1 MKVKNDHH
9 SKFSNLSNWNEEACK
24 AWFFFRLLLFN
35 CLNWK
40 IYCDDHSSLSS
51 TTAVQK
57 WIISYILHIKKNCP
71 LKLMKTYLFRFI
83 SSSFRIYN
91 IIKSKPTQT
100 DITLLDVICC
110 VHLHTLL
117 HVVGNSVAQSL
128 KPVKLLATCK
138 QRETTLNIVGPTKLG
153 VVASVCTHSF
163 TINLSV
169 NNFIDLYVLFVY
181 HT

>member
-9 SKFSNLSNWNEEACK
+9 SKFSNLSNWNEEAWK

-100 DITLLDVICC
+100 DTTLLDVICC

-117 HVVGNSVAQSL
+117 HVVACCWEFSCSKFETGQTFSYVQAEGNNSQHCWAN
-128 KPVKLLATCK
+128 K
-138 QRETTLNIVGPTKLG
+138 VGSCCIRLH
-153 VVASVCTHSF
+153 A
-163 TINLSV
+163 
-169 NNFIDLYVLFVY
+169 
-181 HT
+181 

>member
-1 MKVKNDHH
+1 MCGFIAQLVEQPT
-9 SKFSNLSNWNEEACK
+9 SNVEVTGSNPVEALIS
-24 AWFFFRLLLFN
+24 FRLLLSN

-40 IYCDDHSSLSS
+40 IYCHDHSSLSS

-91 IIKSKPTQT
+91 IIKSKPAQMDT
-100 DITLLDVICC
+100 TLLDVICC

-117 HVVGNSVAQSL
+117 HVVACCWEFSCSKFETGQTFRYVQAE
-128 KPVKLLATCK
+128 ATTPK
-138 QRETTLNIVGPTKLG
+138 IVGPTK
-153 VVASVCTHSF
+153 
-163 TINLSV
+163 
-169 NNFIDLYVLFVY
+169 
-181 HT
+181 